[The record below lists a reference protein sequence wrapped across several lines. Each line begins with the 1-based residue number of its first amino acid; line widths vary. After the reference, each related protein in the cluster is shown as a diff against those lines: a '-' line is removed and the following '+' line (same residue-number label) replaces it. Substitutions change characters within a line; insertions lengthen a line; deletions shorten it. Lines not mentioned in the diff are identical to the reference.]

1 MNQLKIERMVLGVV
15 GTNCYYIYR
24 QGESDAICI
33 DPADQG
39 QEIYHKLQQL
49 GLEVKAILLT
59 HGHFDHL
66 MGAKQLANASGAPI
80 YALEAEKVVCES
92 ADVNLSGQMGRG
104 AVRVICDHYCQDG
117 ATITAGNLSCSIIS
131 TPGHTIGSCCYY
143 FEEDQILVSGDT
155 LFLESVGRTDFPTGS
170 MKSLVRSVRERLF
183 ILPEEVKVYPGHGD
197 ATTIGHEKLY
207 NTFC

>member
-39 QEIYHKLQQL
+39 GEIYHKLQQL
-49 GLEVKAILLT
+49 GLEVKGILLT

-66 MGAKQLANASGAPI
+66 SGANELAQLSGAPM

-92 ADVNLSGQMGRG
+92 ADVNLSSQMGRT
-104 AVRVICDHYCQDG
+104 VSVVCDHYCQDG
-117 ATITAGNLSCSIIS
+117 ATITVGNLSCKIIS

-143 FEEDQILVSGDT
+143 FEQDQVLISGDT
-155 LFLESVGRTDFPTGS
+155 LFLESVGRTDLPTGS
-170 MKSLVRSVRERLF
+170 MKSLVRSIRQRLF
-183 ILPEEVKVYPGHGD
+183 ILPEEVTVYPGHGD
-197 ATTIGHEKLY
+197 STAIGHEKLY